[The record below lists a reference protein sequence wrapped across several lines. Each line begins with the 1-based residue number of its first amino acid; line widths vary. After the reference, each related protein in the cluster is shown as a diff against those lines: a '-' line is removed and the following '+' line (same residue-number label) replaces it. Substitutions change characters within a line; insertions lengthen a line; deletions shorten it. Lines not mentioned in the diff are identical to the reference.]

1 MTVVDRPTA
10 PPGLPADRAR
20 GTVRLAGWSA
30 RHPWRALAGWV
41 LLVVLAVLAGSAVGT
56 RQLTDADSAVGLSAP
71 ADRALEAA
79 DFADPVTE
87 SLLLQS
93 RSGPLDADA
102 AAAAA
107 ADLQRRLAV
116 PEVARTAE
124 PVTSADGSTVLVQV
138 ELALP
143 DDASD
148 AAASAA
154 LEPVLA
160 AAAAVRE
167 DHPDLRVEQVG
178 EVSFDQG
185 LAEVYDEDFLRA
197 ELLSIPLTLVILLLS
212 FGALLAAAVPVL
224 LALCAVATAVGLAAL
239 ASQLVPMSD
248 TISSVI
254 LLVGLAVGVDYS
266 LFYVRRARE
275 ERAAGRGALDALDV
289 AARTSGR
296 AVVVSGVTV
305 AVAMSGMFLSGQAIF
320 SSFAVGTILVVTVA
334 VLGSVTALPAV
345 LAVLG
350 PWIDRPRVPLVWRLQ
365 ARSAA
370 SPRLWPALLRPVLR
384 RPLAALVLSATALVA
399 LAAPALGMRTA
410 LPSDEDLPR
419 SIPVVQAYDRLVD
432 AFPGEGPVHVVV
444 TWDDEPLDRGL
455 VAAASAE
462 LGGDGATYA
471 QDGRTA
477 RFSVPVGVPA
487 EDPRARESLEQ
498 LRADVPGV
506 LPGVVSAVTGSIA
519 GSQDF
524 SDAIGARLP
533 LVIGFVLALTLV
545 VLVVAFR
552 SLAVALTA
560 VVLNLLS
567 VGAAYGLLV
576 VVFQGTWA
584 QELLGFR
591 SNGAIVS
598 WLPLFLFV
606 ILFGLSM
613 DYHVFVVSRIR
624 EAALRGLP
632 VRQAV
637 ADGITSSAG
646 VVTSAALVMVAVF
659 GVFATLTPLDFK
671 QMGVGL
677 AAAILIDATVVRAVL
692 LPSAMVLLGERNW
705 WLPRWLQWL
714 PASPSHG

>member
-1 MTVVDRPTA
+1 MTVVDRPLA
-10 PPGLPADRAR
+10 LASLPAAPVR
-20 GTVRLAGWSA
+20 GTARLAGWSA
-30 RHPWRALAGWV
+30 RRPWRALLAWV
-41 LLVVLAVLAGSAVGT
+41 LLVVVAVAAGSAVGT
-56 RQLTDADSAVGLSAP
+56 KQLTDVDMAVGLSAP
-71 ADRALEAA
+71 ADRALDAA
-79 DFADPVTE
+79 DFAEPVTE
-87 SLLLQS
+87 SLLLQA
-93 RSGPLDADA
+93 RSGALDAETA
-102 AAAAA
+102 AAAAS
-107 ADLQRRLAV
+107 DLRRLLVV
-116 PEVARTAE
+116 PEVARTGE
-124 PVTSADGSTVLVQV
+124 PVTSEDGTTVLVQA

-143 DDASD
+143 EDHTD
-148 AAASAA
+148 AAAGAA
-154 LEPVLA
+154 LQPVLDA
-160 AAAAVRE
+160 AQTVR
-167 DHPDLRVEQVG
+167 DVYPGLRVEQVG

-185 LAEVYDEDFLRA
+185 LSELYDDDFLRA

-239 ASQLVPMSD
+239 VSQLVPMSD
-248 TISSVI
+248 SMSSVI

-275 ERAAGRGALDALDV
+275 ERAAGRGPLDALDI

-320 SSFAVGTILVVTVA
+320 YSFAVGTILVVAVA

-345 LAVLG
+345 LSLLG

-384 RPLAALVLSATALVA
+384 HPLAALVLATTALGA
-399 LAAPALGMRTA
+399 LAVPALGMRTA
-410 LPSDEDLPR
+410 LPSEQDLPR
-419 SIPVVQAYDRLVD
+419 SIPVVQAYDRLVA

-444 TWDDEPLDRGL
+444 AWDDEPLDRGL
-455 VAAASAE
+455 VAAAATE
-462 LGGDGATYA
+462 LGGAEATYA
-471 QDGRTA
+471 VDGRTA
-477 RFSVPVGVPA
+477 RFDVPVAVPA
-487 EDPRARESLEQ
+487 EDPRSRASLDR
-498 LRADVPGV
+498 LRADVPDA
-506 LPGVVSAVTGSIA
+506 LPGVNSAVTGSVA
-519 GSQDF
+519 GSQDVG
-524 SDAIGARLP
+524 DAIGARLP
-533 LVIGFVLALTLV
+533 IVIGFVLALTLV
-545 VLVVAFR
+545 VLLVAFR

-560 VVLNLLS
+560 IALNLLS

-576 VVFQGTWA
+576 AVFQHTWA
-584 QELLGFR
+584 QDLLGFR

-632 VRQAV
+632 VRDAV
-637 ADGITSSAG
+637 AHGITSSAG

-677 AAAILIDATVVRAVL
+677 AAAILIDATIVRAVL

-705 WLPRWLQWL
+705 WLPRWLGWL
-714 PASPSHG
+714 PQPSVHA

>member
-1 MTVVDRPTA
+1 MTVVDRPSA
-10 PPGLPADRAR
+10 PPGPPPVAAR
-20 GTVRLAGWSA
+20 GTARLAGWSA

-41 LLVVLAVLAGSAVGT
+41 LLVALAVTAGSAVGT
-56 RQLTDADSAVGLSAP
+56 RQLTDVDMAVGLSAP
-71 ADRALEAA
+71 ADRALDAA
-79 DFADPVTE
+79 DFAEPVTE

-93 RSGPLDADA
+93 RSGPLDAGA

-107 ADLQRRLAV
+107 ADLRRLLVV
-116 PEVARTAE
+116 PEVARTGE

-143 DDASD
+143 EDPSD
-148 AAASAA
+148 AAAAAA

-160 AAAAVRE
+160 AAAAVRQ
-167 DHPDLRVEQVG
+167 DHPSLRVEQVG
-178 EVSFDQG
+178 EVSFEQG
-185 LAEVYDEDFLRA
+185 LSEVYDDDFLRA

-239 ASQLVPMSD
+239 ASQLVPVSD
-248 TISSVI
+248 TMSSVI
-254 LLVGLAVGVDYS
+254 LLVGLAVGVDYA

-275 ERAAGRGALDALDV
+275 ERAAGRDALDALDV

-345 LAVLG
+345 LALLG

-365 ARSAA
+365 ARSAG

-384 RPLAALVLSATALVA
+384 HPLAALVLSATALGV
-399 LAAPALGMRTA
+399 LAAPAAGMRTA

-419 SIPVVQAYDRLVD
+419 SVPVVQAYDRLVA

-444 TWDDEPLDRGL
+444 AWDDDPLDQGL
-455 VAAASAE
+455 LAAAAAE
-462 LGGDGATYA
+462 LGGRDVAWST
-471 QDGRTA
+471 DRRTA
-477 RFSVPVGVPA
+477 RFTVPVGVPA
-487 EDPRARESLEQ
+487 QDPRARDSLER
-498 LRADVPGV
+498 LRDDVPAA
-506 LPGVVSAVTGSIA
+506 LPGVRSAVTGSVA
-519 GSQDF
+519 GSQDV

-533 LVIGFVLALTLV
+533 VVIAFVLALTLV

-552 SLAVALTA
+552 SMAVAITA
-560 VVLNLLS
+560 IALNLLS

-576 VVFQGTWA
+576 LVFQGTWA
-584 QELLGFR
+584 QDLLGFR

-632 VRQAV
+632 VRDAV
-637 ADGITSSAG
+637 AHGITSSAG

-714 PASPSHG
+714 PATSSHA

>member
-1 MTVVDRPTA
+1 MTVVDRPSA
-10 PPGLPADRAR
+10 PARPPQAAPR
-20 GTVRLAGWSA
+20 GTARLAGWSA
-30 RHPWRALAGWV
+30 RHPWRAITGWV
-41 LLVVLAVLAGSAVGT
+41 LLVALAVVAGSAVGT
-56 RQLTDADSAVGLSAP
+56 RQLTDVDMAVGLSAP
-71 ADRALEAA
+71 ADRALAAA
-79 DFADPVTE
+79 DFDEPVTE

-93 RSGPLDADA
+93 RSGPLDAGA

-107 ADLQRRLAV
+107 ADLRRLLDV
-116 PEVARTAE
+116 PEVARTGE

-138 ELALP
+138 ELDL
-143 DDASD
+143 DEDASD
-148 AAASAA
+148 ARADAA

-160 AAAAVRE
+160 AAATVRA
-167 DHPDLRVEQVG
+167 DHPELRLEQVG
-178 EVSFDQG
+178 AVSFGQG
-185 LAEVYDEDFLRA
+185 LGEVYDDDFLRA
-197 ELLSIPLTLVILLLS
+197 ELMSIPLTLVILLLS

-275 ERAAGRGALDALDV
+275 ERAAGRGPLDALDV

-320 SSFAVGTILVVTVA
+320 HSFAVGTILVVTVA

-384 RPLAALVLSATALVA
+384 HPLAALVLSATALGA
-399 LAAPALGMRTA
+399 LAAPAVGMRTA

-419 SIPVVQAYDRLVD
+419 SIPVVQAYDRLVA

-444 TWDDEPLDRGL
+444 AWDDQPLDRDV
-455 VAAASAE
+455 VAAAAAG
-462 LGGDGATYA
+462 LGGADATYA
-471 QDGRTA
+471 RDGRTA
-477 RFSVPVGVPA
+477 RFDVPVGVPA
-487 EDPRARESLEQ
+487 EDPRSRASLER
-498 LRADVPGV
+498 LRADVPGA
-506 LPGVVSAVTGSIA
+506 LPGVRSAVTGSVA
-519 GSQDF
+519 GSQDV
-524 SDAIGARLP
+524 SDAISARLP
-533 LVIGFVLALTLV
+533 VVIGFVLALTLV
-545 VLVVAFR
+545 VLLVAFR

-560 VVLNLLS
+560 IVLNLLS

-576 VVFQGTWA
+576 VVFQHTWA
-584 QELLGFR
+584 QDLLGFR
-591 SNGAIVS
+591 SNGAIVA

-624 EAALRGLP
+624 EAALRGQP
-632 VRQAV
+632 VREAV
-637 ADGITSSAG
+637 AHGITSSAG

-705 WLPRWLQWL
+705 WLPRWLRWL
-714 PASPSHG
+714 PAPSLHG

>member
-1 MTVVDRPTA
+1 VTVVDLPAA
-10 PPGLPADRAR
+10 PPRPPADTAGGTAR
-20 GTVRLAGWSA
+20 VAGWSA
-30 RHPWRALAGWV
+30 RHPWRALTGWV
-41 LLVVLAVLAGSAVGT
+41 LLVALAVLVGSSVGT

-79 DFADPVTE
+79 DFAEPVTE
-87 SLLLQS
+87 SVLLQS
-93 RSGPLDADA
+93 RSGPLDATSF
-102 AAAAA
+102 AAAA
-107 ADLQRRLAV
+107 ADLRRLLAV
-116 PEVARTAE
+116 PEVARTGE
-124 PVTSADGSTVLVQV
+124 PVTSADGTTVLVQV
-138 ELALP
+138 ELDLP
-143 DDASD
+143 EDPSD
-148 AAASAA
+148 AAAAAA
-154 LEPVLA
+154 LERVA
-160 AAAAVRE
+160 DAVATVRDE
-167 DHPDLRVEQVG
+167 HPDLRVEQVG
-178 EVSFDQG
+178 ELSFDAG
-185 LAEVYDEDFLRA
+185 LSQLYDDDFLRA

-239 ASQLVPMSD
+239 ASQLVPVSETM
-248 TISSVI
+248 SSVI
-254 LLVGLAVGVDYS
+254 LLVGLAVGVDYA

-275 ERAAGRGALDALDV
+275 ERAAGRPALDALDV

-345 LAVLG
+345 LALLG
-350 PWIDRPRVPLVWRLQ
+350 PWIDRPRVPLIWRLQ
-365 ARSAA
+365 ARSDA

-384 RPLAALVLSATALVA
+384 HPLAALVLSATALGA

-419 SIPVVQAYDRLVD
+419 SIPVVQAYDRLVA
-432 AFPGEGPVHVVV
+432 AFPGEGPVHVVAA
-444 TWDDEPLDRGL
+444 WDDAPLDRGL
-455 VAAASAE
+455 VSAAAGE
-462 LGGDGATYA
+462 LGGDDVTYA
-471 QDGRTA
+471 RDGRTA
-477 RFSVPVGVPA
+477 RFSVPVGVPV
-487 EDPRARESLEQ
+487 EDPRARASLER
-498 LRADVPGV
+498 LRADVPGA
-506 LPGVVSAVTGSIA
+506 LPGVDSAVTGSVA
-519 GSQDF
+519 GSLDF
-524 SDAIGARLP
+524 SDEIGARLP
-533 LVIGFVLALTLV
+533 AVIGFVLALTLV

-560 VVLNLLS
+560 IVLNLLS

-576 VVFQGTWA
+576 LVFQGTWA
-584 QELLGFR
+584 QDLLGFR

-632 VRQAV
+632 VRDAV
-637 ADGITSSAG
+637 THGITSSAG

-692 LPSAMVLLGERNW
+692 LPSTMVLLGERNW
-705 WLPRWLQWL
+705 WLPRWLRWL
-714 PASPSHG
+714 PAPSVHA

>member
-1 MTVVDRPTA
+1 MTVVDRPSA
-10 PPGLPADRAR
+10 PPGPPAEAPG

-30 RHPWRALAGWV
+30 RHPWRAIAGWV
-41 LLVVLAVLAGSAVGT
+41 LLVALAVAAGSAVGT

-71 ADRALEAA
+71 ADRALDAA
-79 DFADPVTE
+79 DFAEPVTE

-93 RSGPLDADA
+93 RSGPLDAA
-102 AAAAA
+102 AAATAA
-107 ADLQRRLAV
+107 ADLRRLLAV
-116 PEVARTAE
+116 PEVARTGE

-138 ELALP
+138 DLALP
-143 DDASD
+143 EDPSD
-148 AAASAA
+148 AAAQAA
-154 LEPVLA
+154 LDPVLA

-178 EVSFDQG
+178 EVSFEQG
-185 LAEVYDEDFLRA
+185 LSEVYDDDFLRA

-248 TISSVI
+248 TMNSVI

-384 RPLAALVLSATALVA
+384 HPLVALVLSATALAA

-419 SIPVVQAYDRLVD
+419 SIPVVQAYDRLVA

-444 TWDDEPLDRGL
+444 AWDDDPLDRDL
-455 VAAASAE
+455 VAAAAVE
-462 LGGDGATYA
+462 LGGAEPAYA

-477 RFSVPVGVPA
+477 RFSVPVGVPV
-487 EDPRARESLEQ
+487 EDPRARASLER
-498 LRADVPGV
+498 LRADVPGA
-506 LPGVVSAVTGSIA
+506 LPGVRSAVTGSVA

-533 LVIGFVLALTLV
+533 LVIGFVLALTLL

-560 VVLNLLS
+560 VALNLLS

-584 QELLGFR
+584 QDLLGFR

-714 PASPSHG
+714 PAAAPHA

>member
-1 MTVVDRPTA
+1 MTVLDRPTA
-10 PPGLPADRAR
+10 PPRPPAPAAR
-20 GTVRLAGWSA
+20 GTARAAGWSA

-41 LLVVLAVLAGSAVGT
+41 LLVAVAVATGSSVGT
-56 RQLTDADSAVGLSAP
+56 RQLTDADMAVGLSAP

-79 DFADPVTE
+79 DFDEPVTE
-87 SLLLQS
+87 SLLVQA
-93 RSGPLDADA
+93 RSGPLEPA

-107 ADLQRRLAV
+107 VAELRRLLVV
-116 PEVARTAE
+116 PEVARTGE
-124 PVTSADGSTVLVQV
+124 PVPSDDGSTVLVQV
-138 ELALP
+138 DLALP
-143 DDASD
+143 EDPSDRASDDALD
-148 AAASAA
+148 A
-154 LEPVLA
+154 VV
-160 AAAAVRE
+160 AAVTAVRD
-167 DHPDLRVEQVG
+167 DHPELRVEQVG
-178 EVSFDQG
+178 GLSFDAG
-185 LAEVYDEDFLRA
+185 LSELYDDDFLRA

-224 LALCAVATAVGLAAL
+224 LALCAVATAVGLAAF
-239 ASQLVPMSD
+239 ASRVVPVSD
-248 TISSVI
+248 TMSSVI
-254 LLVGLAVGVDYS
+254 LLVGLAVGVDYA

-275 ERAAGRGALDALDV
+275 ERAAGRGSLDALDV

-305 AVAMSGMFLSGQAIF
+305 VVAMSGMFLSGQAIF
-320 SSFAVGTILVVTVA
+320 SSFAVGTILVVAVA

-345 LAVLG
+345 LALLG

-384 RPLAALVLSATALVA
+384 HPLAALVVAAVALGA

-419 SIPVVQAYDRLVD
+419 SVPVVQAYDRLVA
-432 AFPGEGPVHVVV
+432 AFPGEGAVHVVAA
-444 TWDDEPLDRGL
+444 WDDQPLDREL
-455 VAAASAE
+455 LTAAAAE
-462 LGGDGATYA
+462 LGGGEVVVAD
-471 QDGRTA
+471 DGRTA
-477 RFSVPVGVPA
+477 RFDVPVGVPA
-487 EDPRARESLEQ
+487 EDPRARASLER
-498 LRADVPGV
+498 LRADVPSA
-506 LPGVVSAVTGSIA
+506 LPGVRSAVTGSVA

-524 SDAIGARLP
+524 SDAIGDRLP
-533 LVIGFVLALTLV
+533 VVIGFVLALTFV

-552 SLAVALTA
+552 SVVVALTA
-560 VVLNLLS
+560 IVLNLLS

-584 QELLGFR
+584 QDLLGFR

-632 VRQAV
+632 VREAV
-637 ADGITSSAG
+637 AHGITSSAG

-677 AAAILIDATVVRAVL
+677 AAAILLDATVVRAVL

-705 WLPRWLQWL
+705 WLPRWLRWL
-714 PASPSHG
+714 PASSSHA